1 LVSLPSQAQSEKGV
15 PFLKNF
21 SPAEYGHKGKIWD
34 IDNAE
39 NGILYMAADEGLLE
53 YDGLQWKNFKGSAG
67 ITRSVYVASDSVIY
81 TGSDLD
87 FGVWK
92 KNIYKDFTYTSLYP
106 FKEELN
112 DINEEFWSVHELNG
126 NILFVSASNIY
137 AYNEQ
142 GLTKIPAPNK
152 IQKSFFVDQNL
163 YFIDEQEGLYTLQNL
178 APKLLFRFDEVS
190 NPVPEITGMYK
201 SDDGLVLV
209 SQNRGL
215 FRYSSNSIVP
225 SDNELTEKL
234 KRANVFSFEQLNDG
248 KLAFGTILD
257 GLLISDKD
265 GNIIH
270 DINKSKGLQNN
281 TILSLHFT
289 QSGKLWLGMD
299 YGVSF
304 LDLNNEYSFF
314 YDYRGEFGTAHSAV
328 LLGDTFFLGT
338 NQGLYRTKWEDLN
351 NNKALFDFEVLPGTE
366 GQVWTLDVID
376 NQLWIGHDRGLFKL
390 EAGRI
395 KTLHT
400 QHGYWT
406 LIPFGEYLLGGTYNG
421 ISIFEKK
428 GNEWTYLKQM
438 ELILGSCNQ
447 LVFQKENILWVNI
460 PNFGVIKANLDENLY
475 PQERQIFLSEEFG
488 EGGHYLEK
496 EGAAIKVK
504 TESSEFSY
512 NEAQNEFVKQ
522 PQEPDYPNLV
532 DVVKGNAQPIR
543 LNGNFE
549 FLPLY
554 NGFALKNLAFESFDD
569 TVNHK
574 LVFRHLESFNNEEIV
589 EIYDGSEVSY
599 SHNNI
604 RIESTVPNQ
613 ENVLYQFRTE
623 QMESWTGW
631 SPDNTFE
638 LIGLGQGE
646 YTVQARAKLGD
657 MVTPV
662 ANLGF
667 RINSP
672 WYLSWYAILF
682 YVGIF
687 IFTGYLVYIWQK
699 TSLNRQKKSL
709 LINQR
714 YSLQEMSKRHK
725 RKLKIVEEQKL
736 KAEYDK
742 VKAQLKSKTIELATK
757 AKENDEKNRILKQ
770 LREKLEM
777 IEENPEVL
785 KHRAGEIKRIIDTH
799 IDSDD
804 NTFEIQIDELHQEFF
819 DLLRKDYPDLTRY
832 DLRLCAYIKL
842 GFDSKEIADL
852 LNIKPS
858 SIYISRSRLRK
869 KLDIGSDE
877 DLHGFLNSL

>member
-1 LVSLPSQAQSEKGV
+1 M
-15 PFLKNF
+15 KNF

-34 IDNAE
+34 IDNAG
-39 NGILYMAADEGLLE
+39 NGIIYMAADEGLLE
-53 YDGLQWKNFKGSAG
+53 YDGLQWKSFKGSAG
-67 ITRSVYVASDSVIY
+67 ITRSVYVASDSLIY

-92 KNIYKDFTYTSLYP
+92 KNVYNDFTYTSLYP

-112 DINEEFWSVHELNG
+112 DINEEFWSVHALNG

-142 GLTKIPAPNK
+142 GLTKIPAPNE
-152 IQKSFFVDQNL
+152 IQKSFLAGQNL

-178 APKLLFRFDEVS
+178 APKLLYRFDTES
-190 NPVPEITGMYK
+190 SPVPEITGMYK
-201 SDDGLVLV
+201 SGNDLNLV

-215 FRYSSNSIVP
+215 FTYSFSTNKMEP
-225 SDNELTEKL
+225 SGNQLTEKL
-234 KRANVFSFEQLNDG
+234 KRANVFSFQQLNDG

-257 GLLISDKD
+257 GLFISDED
-265 GNIIH
+265 GRIIH

-281 TILSLHFT
+281 TILSLHFS

-338 NQGLYRTKWEDLN
+338 NQGLYRANWEDLN
-351 NNKALFDFEVLPGTE
+351 NNKALFDFEVIAGTE
-366 GQVWTLDVID
+366 GQVWTLDVIE
-376 NQLWIGHDRGLFKL
+376 NQLWIGHDRGLFKM
-390 EAGRI
+390 EGGRI

-406 LIPFGEYLLGGTYNG
+406 ITPYGEYLLGGTYNG
-421 ISIFEKK
+421 ISIFEKQA
-428 GNEWTYLKQM
+428 NEWTYLKQM

-447 LVFQKENILWVNI
+447 LIFQKENILWVNI
-460 PNFGVIKANLDENLY
+460 PNFGVIKANLDEKLY
-475 PQERQIFLSEEFG
+475 PQDRQIFLSEEFG
-488 EGGHYLEK
+488 EGDHYLEK
-496 EGAAIKVK
+496 EGTAIQVK
-504 TESSEFSY
+504 TKSSEYSY
-512 NEAQNEFVKQ
+512 NEAQNEFVKKT
-522 PQEPDYPNLV
+522 QESGNPGLADA
-532 DVVKGNAQPIR
+532 VKGNAQPIQ
-543 LNGNFE
+543 LNTNFE
-549 FLPLY
+549 FYPLY
-554 NGFALKNLAFESFDD
+554 NGFALKNLSFESFEH
-569 TVNHK
+569 TGNHK
-574 LVFRHLESFNNEEIV
+574 VVFRHIEAFNNEEII

-604 RIESTVPNQ
+604 RVRSMVPNQ
-613 ENVLYQFRTE
+613 KEVLYQYRTNKMPNWSE
-623 QMESWTGW
+623 W
-631 SPDNTFE
+631 SPGNTFE
-638 LIGLGQGE
+638 LIGLGQGA
-646 YTVQARAKLGD
+646 YTVSVRAKLGNEL
-657 MVTPV
+657 TPV
-662 ANLGF
+662 ENIGF
-667 RINSP
+667 RINPP

-682 YVGIF
+682 YVGMF
-687 IFTGYLVYIWQK
+687 VLAGYLVYIWQK
-699 TSLNRQKKSL
+699 TSLNKQKKSL

-736 KAEYDK
+736 KAEYEK

-777 IEENPEVL
+777 IEKNPEVL

-799 IDSDD
+799 IDSED